1 MKKRILTL
9 FLAALMLLSCC
20 ACGAQSSEEPPAESK
35 DMSAESSGASA
46 AVQAPETGV
55 IQGDTAA
62 DAGVYERRTAEDTL
76 TVGLTRALLQ
86 LCPGNTN
93 SNAGLSLV
101 FNKLIT
107 FDPETG
113 EYNPELATKWSYD
126 DDSTL
131 HLWLRDDVKWSD
143 GSQFTAEDVLFTI
156 EWLKTKAIRGADDF
170 QCYDIDN
177 CEIINDYELTLKTYG
192 PNGPQ
197 LANLC
202 SSFAYIICEKNV
214 ESMSGDD
221 AWWDGVV
228 GTGPFK
234 VVTNVSGDSATFVTN
249 EYYWGEAP
257 NYSNV
262 VIRYYSDA
270 STMFMDYQTGSL
282 DMIFEPTLEDYNRVV
297 SGDVDHSYAITF
309 SEKRVYTFVIYE
321 GNEYFSD
328 PVVREAIYHA
338 IDTQTVTE
346 VAWGDMGVATS
357 AYTANGVKYNFDP
370 GVYEYNP
377 EYAKQLLEEAGY
389 QPGEIVISSVYGSSE
404 KKCGVALE
412 VIQSMLEEIGI
423 TLTIETYDNPT
434 MTAMLQ
440 GADNNGI
447 PEIDSTVFSKSILSY
462 DPSAWYS
469 VFLSSTTMA
478 VCGIQDEHF
487 NEMVSDGAN
496 SIDDT
501 HREAVYQ
508 ELAQYVHDNY
518 LFLPICEGYA
528 AVVARDYMDA
538 DTLSLLADAAM
549 PNLAEV
555 RFAN

>member
-9 FLAALMLLSCC
+9 LLAVMMLLSCC
-20 ACGAQSSEEPPAESK
+20 ACGTQTNEQPLGEENAATTES
-35 DMSAESSGASA
+35 DALGD
-46 AVQAPETGV
+46 QTPETGV
-55 IQGDTAA
+55 IQGDAA
-62 DAGVYERRTAEDTL
+62 NNTEVYARKTAENTL
-76 TVGLTRALLQ
+76 TIGLTRALLQ

-101 FNKLIT
+101 YNKLIT
-107 FDPETG
+107 FDPESG
-113 EYNPELATKWSYD
+113 EYLPELATEWSYD

-143 GSQFTAEDVLFTI
+143 GSGFTAEDVLFTI
-156 EWLKTKAIRGADDF
+156 EWLKTKATRGADDF

-177 CEIINDYELTLKTYG
+177 CQIINDYELTLKTYE

-202 SSFAYIICEKNV
+202 SSFAYVICKNNV

-228 GTGPFK
+228 GTGPFR
-234 VVTNVSGDSATFVTN
+234 VVTNVSGDSATFEAN

-257 NYSNV
+257 NYENV

-270 STMFMDYQTGSL
+270 STMFMDYETGSL

-297 SGDVDHSYAITF
+297 SGEVDHSYAMTF
-309 SEKRVYTFVIYE
+309 SEKRVYTFVVYE
-321 GNEYFSD
+321 GNQYFAD

-370 GVYEYNP
+370 GAYEYDP
-377 EYAKQLLEEAGY
+377 DYAKQLLEQAGY
-389 QPGEIVISSVYGSSE
+389 QSGEIVISSVYGSSE

-412 VIQSMLEEIGI
+412 VIQSMLEAVGI

-469 VFLSSTTMA
+469 MFLSGTTMA
-478 VCGIQDEHF
+478 VCGIEDEHF
-487 NEMVSDGAN
+487 NELTNNGAN
-496 SIDDT
+496 CIDEAQ
-501 HREAVYQ
+501 REAIYE

-528 AVVARDYMDA
+528 AVIARDYMDA

-555 RFAN
+555 QFAE